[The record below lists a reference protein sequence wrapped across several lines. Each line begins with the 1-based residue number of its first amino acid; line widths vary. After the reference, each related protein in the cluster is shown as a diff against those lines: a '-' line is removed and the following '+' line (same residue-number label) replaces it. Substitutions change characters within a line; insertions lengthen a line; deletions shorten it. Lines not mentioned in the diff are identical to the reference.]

1 MYKVL
6 IVEDDSDIN
15 NLLRGIFE
23 RSDYEVV
30 QAFSGTESMFY
41 LSDEL
46 DLVILDLML
55 PGLTGED
62 VLKRI
67 RTKST
72 VPVIII
78 SGKTALEDKLN
89 LLEIG
94 ADDYIIKPFE
104 HAEVIA
110 RANAAIRRSKLTKG
124 EVVSE
129 EVLRHNNV
137 SLYPDKY
144 ETYIG
149 DEKLDLTQTEFL
161 ILMHMMKNPEKVH
174 SRDELYTAIW
184 SDSYFGGDNAI
195 TVHISNLRN
204 KLRVKSGEDIITT
217 VWGVGYR
224 IK

>member
-184 SDSYFGGDNAI
+184 GDSYFGGDNAI
-195 TVHISNLRN
+195 SVHISNLRN